1 MEQLSSNTSTFKI
14 ISKTANS
21 RSLAFGLLLAAS
33 VSSILSSPKWGMA
46 LFAWTA
52 PVFYLYFFRLSNVKK
67 KMLLALPV
75 TVFSSLIGTVD
86 VVPFPLPLLLV
97 FAILEGIKML
107 VIYRTDQLIAGKTN
121 HFLSTLFFPAAAVSF
136 SFLSSKMGG
145 GVWWSIANSQ
155 YSFKWLIQLASVTG
169 LWGISFIIYWFA
181 SVAVWALKNRNSG
194 VSSFKG
200 LLIFGSAMILVLSFG
215 ALRYHVADVNRHRVR
230 VAGVTVPMMGFLE
243 GLYRDYTGEQICI
256 DPKIAVGSAALRKVN
271 QAQVPFVENADTIRF
286 MRGYSALNQAIDS
299 LFILSQHAADE
310 GAKIIIWSEA
320 NAIVFGFGER
330 SLVAR
335 GKDFAAKNKAYLQM
349 AIAIIHPGKITAGS
363 KFLENEALLIGPDGQ
378 LLNTFHKNNP
388 VPMAEASVPG
398 DGLIPQVNTVYGKIS
413 TSICYDAD
421 FPVQMRQLGERHSD
435 VLLLPSGD
443 WYAISP
449 YHSYMAIFRG
459 IENGNSVIRQESGGL
474 SLASDYK
481 GKIHASMDYYQPG
494 EKFWIAN
501 VPFGH
506 VQTLYAVIGD
516 AFAYGCVAIAMVGW
530 IFVGLNAMRRKRHLI
545 LSAKSFPHAFAS

>member
-1 MEQLSSNTSTFKI
+1 MEQLSSHTPAFNG
-14 ISKTANS
+14 ISKTAS
-21 RSLAFGLLLAAS
+21 SKSLAFGLLVAAS

-46 LFAWTA
+46 LFAWMA

-75 TVFSSLIGTVD
+75 MVFSSLTGMLD
-86 VVPFPLPLLLV
+86 VVPFPLPVLLA

-121 HFLSTLFFPAAAVSF
+121 HFLSTLFFPAASVSF
-136 SFLSSKMGG
+136 AFLSSKMGG
-145 GVWWSIANSQ
+145 GVWWSVANTQ
-155 YSFKWLIQLASVTG
+155 FSFKWLIQLASVTG
-169 LWGISFIIYWFA
+169 LWGISFMIYWFA
-181 SVAVWALKNRNSG
+181 SVAVWALKNRNSKR
-194 VSSFKG
+194 SSAKG
-200 LLIFGSAMILVLSFG
+200 LMIFGSAMILALSFG
-215 ALRYHVADVNRHRVR
+215 AFRYHVIDSGQHRVR
-230 VAGVTVPMMGFLE
+230 VAGVTFPMLGFLE
-243 GLYRDYTGEQICI
+243 NLYRDYSGEQVCI

-271 QAQVPFVENADTIRF
+271 QAQLPFVESADTIRF
-286 MRGYSALNQAIDS
+286 RRGYAALNQAIDS
-299 LFILSQHAADE
+299 LFKLSQRAADS
-310 GAKIIIWSEA
+310 GASIIIWSEA
-320 NAIVFGFGER
+320 NAIVFGFDER

-335 GKDFAAKNKAYLQM
+335 GKNFAAKNKVYLQM
-349 AIAIIHPGKITAGS
+349 AMAVIHPGKITAGS
-363 KFLENEALLIGPDGQ
+363 KFLENEALLIGPEGQ

-398 DGLIPQVNTVYGKIS
+398 DGLIPQASTAYGKLS

-421 FPVQMRQLGERHSD
+421 FPVQMRQLGRQHSD

-459 IENGNSVIRQESGGL
+459 IENGNSVIRQASGGL
-474 SLASDYK
+474 SLASDYR
-481 GKIHASMDYYQPG
+481 GKIHASLDYYQPG
-494 EKFWIAN
+494 EKFWVAN

-516 AFAYGCVAIAMVGW
+516 AFAYGCVAVAMAGW
-530 IFVGLNAMRRKRHLI
+530 ILMGLSAMRRRRHV
-545 LSAKSFPHAFAS
+545 LSVQSPAQALA